1 LVRGAGGVI
10 AIVAALA
17 APVTAMSAEAEAP
30 LVLEAKISLPSV
42 SGRIDHMAFDAG
54 RGRLIVAALG
64 NGTVEAI
71 DVAGRKVVQRIVGLK
86 SPQGVAYVPAS
97 DRIAVASAGDGTVR
111 LYRGEDLA
119 SVGLVALGDDADN
132 IRLVPETTRIVVG
145 YGEGGLAT
153 IDTATAQLVTDLKLP
168 AHPEG
173 FRLHPKDA
181 RVFIN
186 LPDAHQIAVADLA
199 SGKVLASWPQ
209 RDLAANFPMAV
220 DRDGATVASVFRHP
234 ARLVLFATGA
244 GAEMATLETCGD
256 ADDVFF
262 DAARSRIYVSCG
274 EGAVDVFQREGQAA
288 RHLARI
294 PTSSGARTS
303 LFVPETDRLYVAAR
317 AGLLGGE
324 AAILVMQPMP

>member
-1 LVRGAGGVI
+1 VAPAVGGVV
-10 AIVAALA
+10 AVVAALA
-17 APVTAMSAEAEAP
+17 ALSMSAGASAEAP
-30 LVLEAKISLPSV
+30 LVLEAKIPLPNV
-42 SGRIDHMAFDAG
+42 AGRIDHMAFDAG
-54 RGRLIVAALG
+54 RGRLIVAELG

-71 DVAGRKVVQRIVGLK
+71 DLAGRTVVQRIAGLK

-119 SVGLVALGDDADN
+119 PTGVIALADDADN
-132 IRLVPETTRIVVG
+132 IRVVPETSRIVVG

-153 IDTATAQLVTDLKLP
+153 IDTATAQRVTDLKLP

-181 RVFIN
+181 RVFVN
-186 LPDAHQIAVADLA
+186 LPDAHQIAVADLT
-199 SGKVLASWPQ
+199 SGKVLATWPHH
-209 RDLAANFPMAV
+209 DLAANFPMAI

-234 ARLVLFATGA
+234 ARLVLFATASGA
-244 GAEMATLETCGD
+244 VAAELATCGD

-262 DAARSRIYVSCG
+262 DEARGRIYVSCG
-274 EGAVDVFQREGQAA
+274 EGAVDVFQREGKGA
-288 RHLARI
+288 RPLARI
-294 PTSSGARTS
+294 PITSGARTS

-324 AAILVMQPMP
+324 AAIQVMRPMP

>member
-1 LVRGAGGVI
+1 LARGAGGVI

-17 APVTAMSAEAEAP
+17 ALVPATRAEAEAL
-30 LVLEAKISLPSV
+30 LVLEAKIPLTNV

-54 RGRLIVAALG
+54 RGHLIVAELG

-71 DVAGRKVVQRIVGLK
+71 DLAGRKVVQRVAGLK

-111 LYRGEDLA
+111 LYRGDDLA
-119 SVGLVALGDDADN
+119 PTGVIALGDDADN
-132 IRLVPETTRIVVG
+132 IRIVPETSRIVVG
-145 YGEGGLAT
+145 YGEGGLST
-153 IDTATAQLVTDLKLP
+153 IDTATAQPLADFKLP

-181 RVFIN
+181 RVFVN

-209 RDLAANFPMAV
+209 RDLAANFPMAI
-220 DRDGATVASVFRHP
+220 DRDGTTVASVFRHP
-234 ARLVLFATGA
+234 ARLVLFAAASGTVM
-244 GAEMATLETCGD
+244 AELPTCGD

-262 DAARSRIYVSCG
+262 DEARSWIYVSCG
-274 EGAVDVFQREGQAA
+274 EGAVDVFQHEGEGA

-294 PTSSGARTS
+294 PTVSGARTA
-303 LFVPETDRLYVAAR
+303 LFVPETNRLYVATR

-324 AAILVMQPMP
+324 AAILVMRPMR